1 MSHRNF
7 CFLLFL
13 IKCFIR
19 NWFGLG
25 VNLIFIINAY
35 IIFWANLMAS
45 VYAFIFCQS
54 SCHHNMMM
62 EWIGALKI
70 WSRGVSLK
78 WLSTNRSIG
87 TPSEKLKPNQ
97 IRTKI
102 SHWKCNGWGARG
114 LFLKGKRANC
124 IFNNSFYGPNDKN
137 QQIGISISKISFFVR
152 QFYNHH
158 IALFSLFLRDNKHQL
173 Q

>member
-1 MSHRNF
+1 MPHRNF

-97 IRTKI
+97 IWADIVLVLLAPTVPPASTSLLCQRTSKKQISQLHHLMMRANVLFIIMLHLAKLWVHICTELVGMIVRLKI
-102 SHWKCNGWGARG
+102 
-114 LFLKGKRANC
+114 LKG
-124 IFNNSFYGPNDKN
+124 S
-137 QQIGISISKISFFVR
+137 
-152 QFYNHH
+152 
-158 IALFSLFLRDNKHQL
+158 
-173 Q
+173 